1 MLTQFYSI
9 EKANNEKEEKNI
21 SRFLCHLLEMCK
33 KVHGLHFKL
42 SLYAQNKFMTFS
54 TRKNLIKI

>member
-21 SRFLCHLLEMCK
+21 PRFLCHSLEMCK